1 MTSFQQWVRLLI
13 KGLLRFAFR
22 VYYRSIQVQGAES
35 IPREG
40 AVLLVAN
47 HPNSLLD
54 PAILVHLIARPLHF
68 GAKHTLFYGPLGTVL
83 EAFGAIPL
91 VRAQDDPRGGRRN
104 LEALD
109 RYAELLDQK
118 LATAIFPEGIS
129 QDDPQVVPIKTG
141 AARIALK
148 AEAATDFNLGL
159 RIVPVGLQFEPRRRF
174 RADAFV
180 RFGAPLKIADLAPLH
195 AENPRQ
201 AIREL
206 TGRIDSALK
215 KLAFQVES
223 QENLPLVERLVD
235 VYLQRVRKTGLA
247 GVDRKGLRGELLY
260 RTADCLNHY
269 AQADPDA
276 VTEIARKLERYE
288 RLREKAGV
296 DRRLLEEAA
305 RLLPGPLAPLQVAA
319 EVLLGAIPALVGFLT
334 GAIPY
339 YLTRG
344 LSNKILSKT
353 KHPPTLSFFHILVG
367 IIAFPL
373 FYGLEI
379 WLLSLYSS
387 AAATIAFTL
396 LLIPTGLFARF
407 YIGRVWKLC
416 SHLGGRVS
424 SWMKLSAVTRVVQAQ
439 SDLLL
444 RMDHMRDRYRVEV
457 LGWSGLPPRRPL
469 PLRTAFAVLLAVLL
483 VLLGFFVA
491 QLRDRG
497 VEDLSQAP
505 SLWYELRNQDP
516 VLVTA
521 RLESDGRGTAAAI
534 AELDRLEKGMGELRE
549 SFVQGAGSF
558 YSQEDDDAI
567 HQLLLTYLN
576 LRTALLRT
584 VWTYRAAHD
593 DSMEGQM
600 EGRAFLLAYASA
612 ATLLDK
618 AAAIVDTFGDDE
630 QTQRK
635 LNEGDSAWEIPE
647 GTYDRLLA
655 SLSSA
660 EVVSQL
666 QEAAQ
671 TFDRL
676 QATGAYG
683 SGSPWDELVEAALGA
698 GPAIEQAADQIGARR
713 LELALQ
719 EVRLS
724 VRDPLYRAQA
734 LVSTWI
740 GDFRLRDRPRHQ
752 GLIGPEQV
760 EELRQLLQPGDIIIA
775 RRNWFLSNAFLPG
788 FWPHAAF
795 YLGDADTLEEMGVAD
810 DLRVT
815 PHWDD
820 FLRRD
825 AAGHSHA
832 VIEAMSEGVIF
843 TSLEHAVGE
852 SDAVAVLR
860 PRLTDSQRRE
870 AIARAFSH
878 HGKPYDFEF
887 DFFSTDLLVCSEL
900 VYRAYD
906 GMLTLP
912 LTTIM
917 GRQTLPVNTFV
928 QVFADGLEA
937 GNSPFDLVQFLDLDM
952 DTGRAFVASESEFV
966 ETLKRSGFT
975 FLQP

>member
-1 MTSFQQWVRLLI
+1 MTSSKKWVRLLI
-13 KGLLRFAFR
+13 RVLLRIAFR

-35 IPREG
+35 IPEDG

-54 PAILVHLIARPLHF
+54 PAILVHLIPRPLHF
-68 GAKHTLFYGPLGTVL
+68 GAKHTLFSGPLGPVL

-91 VRAQDDPRGGRRN
+91 VRTQDDPRGGRRN

-109 RYAELLDQK
+109 RYAELLGQR
-118 LATAIFPEGIS
+118 LATAIFPEGLS
-129 QDDPQVVPIKTG
+129 QDDPQVAPIKTG

-148 AEAATDFNLGL
+148 AESAADFNLGL
-159 RIVPVGLQFEPRRRF
+159 LIVPVGLQFEPRRRF

-180 RFGAPLKIADLAPLH
+180 RFGEPLKVADLAQLH

-206 TGRIDSALK
+206 TGGIDTALK
-215 KLAFQVES
+215 KLAFHVE
-223 QENLPLVERLVD
+223 EREHMPLVERLAE
-235 VYLQRVRKTGLA
+235 VYFQRVRKTGMA

-260 RTADCLNHY
+260 RTAACLNHY
-269 AQADPDA
+269 FQADPDA
-276 VTEIARKLERYE
+276 VADIERQLERYE

-296 DRRLLEEAA
+296 DPQLLEEAA
-305 RLLPGPLAPLQVAA
+305 RLLPGPLAPIQVVG
-319 EVLLGAIPALVGFLT
+319 EVLLGAIPALFGFLT
-334 GAIPY
+334 GGIPY

-344 LSNKILSKT
+344 VSNKILSNT
-353 KHPPTLSFFHILVG
+353 KHPPALSLSHILVG
-367 IIAFPL
+367 IVAFPL

-379 WLLSLYSS
+379 WWLSSYASD
-387 AAATIAFTL
+387 AATIAFTL

-407 YIGRVWKLC
+407 YIRRGWTLF

-424 SWMKLSAVTRVVQAQ
+424 SWMKLSAVTRVTQARN
-439 SDLLL
+439 DLLQ

-457 LGWSGLPPRRPL
+457 LGWSALAPRRPL
-469 PLRTAFAVLLAVLL
+469 PLRTAWGVLLAVVL
-483 VLLGFFVA
+483 VFLGFFVA

-516 VLVTA
+516 VLVNA
-521 RLESDGRGTAAAI
+521 RLEADGRGAAVAL
-534 AELDRLEKGMGELRE
+534 AELDRLQEDMRDLRE
-549 SFVQGAGSF
+549 SFVRGEGSF

-584 VWTYRAAHD
+584 IWTYRAAHD

-600 EGRAFLLAYASA
+600 EARALLLAYASA
-612 ATLLDK
+612 ATLLEK
-618 AAAIVDTFGDDE
+618 ASVIVDTFGDDE

-660 EVVSQL
+660 AVVSQL
-666 QEAAQ
+666 QEASQ
-671 TFDRL
+671 TFHRL
-676 QATGAYG
+676 RETRAWG
-683 SGSPWDELVEAALGA
+683 SGSPWEELAGAALLA
-698 GPAIEQAADQIGARR
+698 GPAIEKAANRIGERR
-713 LELALQ
+713 LKLALR
-719 EVRLS
+719 EVSRS
-724 VRDPLYRAQA
+724 MNDPLYQAQS
-734 LVSTWI
+734 LISTWI

-752 GLIGPEQV
+752 GLIEPRQV
-760 EELRQLLQPGDIIIA
+760 EELRELLQPGDILIE

-795 YLGDADTLEEMGVAD
+795 YLGEADELVAMGLHED
-810 DLRVT
+810 RRVS

-820 FLRRD
+820 FLKLD
-825 AAGHSHA
+825 AAGHHHV
-832 VIEAMSEGVIF
+832 VIEAISEGVVF
-843 TSLEHAVGE
+843 TSLEHSVGE
-852 SDAVAVLR
+852 ADAVAVLR
-860 PRLTDSQRRE
+860 PRLTQAQRRE

-887 DFFSTDLLVCSEL
+887 DFFSTDRLVCSE
-900 VYRAYD
+900 VCYRAYD
-906 GMLTLP
+906 GMFTLP
-912 LTTIM
+912 LTNIM

-928 QVFADGLEA
+928 QVHADGLEA

-952 DTGRAFVASESEFV
+952 DTGRAFIASESEFV